1 MSLSCRRHSSIYYL
15 GPWEQCQ
22 NLCQLIRWQCHFV
35 CWAICE
41 HAVQVVEVVTDALL
55 WVSYQ
60 PCTLWHYIDDIFMIW
75 AHSVEASWYGHI
87 LWKPFMLSPLTW
99 TGSTP
104 PLSLYPIIHLHSS
117 YQKSYSIQL
126 NSSIASHLFLW
137 LWNNI
142 PMNSNLTL
150 TKEDIIYLSLIKKYH
165 TFTTPQ
171 VFKHLSPKTPP
182 LLISQWVLLLVTYN
196 GALCYVSSVNH
207 KHFNILTSSP
217 CGTNVLNAKAFV
229 AFQPCN
235 NRSNLS
241 VSAKL
246 HKPATIAN
254 QPCPLS
260 VVAMTAYPCSHINNR
275 LTKYTCHSTSKTRFI
290 NHHSA
295 CNS

>member
-1 MSLSCRRHSSIYYL
+1 
-15 GPWEQCQ
+15 
-22 NLCQLIRWQCHFV
+22 
-35 CWAICE
+35 
-41 HAVQVVEVVTDALL
+41 
-55 WVSYQ
+55 
-60 PCTLWHYIDDIFMIW
+60 
-75 AHSVEASWYGHI
+75 
-87 LWKPFMLSPLTW
+87 MLSPLTW

-171 VFKHLSPKTPP
+171 VFKHLSPKTLP

-207 KHFNILTSSP
+207 KHLTFWLHLPVALMFWMLRPLLPSNRV
-217 CGTNVLNAKAFV
+217 TTVVIYQLVLN
-229 AFQPCN
+229 
-235 NRSNLS
+235 
-241 VSAKL
+241 
-246 HKPATIAN
+246 
-254 QPCPLS
+254 
-260 VVAMTAYPCSHINNR
+260 
-275 LTKYTCHSTSKTRFI
+275 FI
-290 NHHSA
+290 NQLPLLTNLA
-295 CNS
+295 LFPLWQWLLILAVT